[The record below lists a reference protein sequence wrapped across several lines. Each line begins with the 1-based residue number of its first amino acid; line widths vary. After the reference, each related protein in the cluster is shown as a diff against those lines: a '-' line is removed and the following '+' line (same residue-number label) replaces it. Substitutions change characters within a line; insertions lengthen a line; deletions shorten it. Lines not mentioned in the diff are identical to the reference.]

1 MKQLTDQTII
11 KYNEI
16 RYNQIES
23 DREFGTSK
31 KGFHISGRKEYLV
44 EGNGFHYLSSMSIPR
59 RIIRRKRT
67 DSVRINTLISQAERS
82 KQ

>member
-31 KGFHISGRKEYLV
+31 KGKPHSHLGTKGV
-44 EGNGFHYLSSMSIPR
+44 LS
-59 RIIRRKRT
+59 
-67 DSVRINTLISQAERS
+67 
-82 KQ
+82 